1 MRPGKSGP
9 EDERS
14 ACDDPIPRGLE
25 PPLPRQAA
33 GVSQSQRTTTRPT
46 MHAFLKRHYKKSS
59 RSKAGGGGK
68 AKREESGPIGV
79 LKYQDAISKSMDSLL
94 MVVSSVPLPAEA
106 KLSVD
111 PSERKRR
118 GRGRDPRSS
127 ESHSEQELPCMERR
141 HSFDFSKFSDDEE
154 GAASDAGGGGGGG
167 GGGFSRSVDASPAR
181 ALRLDR
187 TDSAESRETYR
198 ALHQSFLTSLGN
210 SASFTSER
218 EFTDSDDDNHS
229 FVSVHT
235 TDSQSRVLVV
245 AAEENEQGEVFTHQ
259 LPLPTPPPDQ
269 VQQPLGKQVECWWWG
284 QALSVG
290 GRWGS
295 LACGRGGRRLWESLG
310 LMGKV
315 NDVDV

>member
-1 MRPGKSGP
+1 MDRQVRPGTSGP
-9 EDERS
+9 EDEGR

-127 ESHSEQELPCMERR
+127 ESHLEQELPCTERR

-154 GAASDAGGGGGGG
+154 LSLIHI
-167 GGGFSRSVDASPAR
+167 SEPTRR
-181 ALRLDR
+181 A
-187 TDSAESRETYR
+187 
-198 ALHQSFLTSLGN
+198 
-210 SASFTSER
+210 
-218 EFTDSDDDNHS
+218 
-229 FVSVHT
+229 
-235 TDSQSRVLVV
+235 
-245 AAEENEQGEVFTHQ
+245 
-259 LPLPTPPPDQ
+259 
-269 VQQPLGKQVECWWWG
+269 
-284 QALSVG
+284 
-290 GRWGS
+290 
-295 LACGRGGRRLWESLG
+295 
-310 LMGKV
+310 
-315 NDVDV
+315 